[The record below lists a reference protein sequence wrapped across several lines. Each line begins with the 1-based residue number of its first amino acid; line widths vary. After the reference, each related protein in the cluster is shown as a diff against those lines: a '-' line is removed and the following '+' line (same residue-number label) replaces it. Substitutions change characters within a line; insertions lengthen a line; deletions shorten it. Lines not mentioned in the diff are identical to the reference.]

1 MSWEVLTMRSATS
14 FFNGAIARSDL
25 RRYWPVLFLYVG
37 LWLIFL
43 PIPVWNRAAERNPA
57 LVNLTELCADTYA
70 TAVVLALIFGGMMA
84 MASFSYLMTPR
95 SVGAMHALPQRR
107 GTLFWTHFLTGWAM
121 LAAGNLLVLA
131 VTALA
136 ALLGGLALTPALLTW
151 FVVAT
156 LLDLIF
162 LALGTLCAM
171 VTGWLLAV
179 PVLYAAVNCLAVA
192 LTWLG
197 QQLAELLLDG
207 FTMPD
212 AQPVITR
219 WLTPVYQLIC
229 DLGQSGPSYSPFLTG
244 KLPDD
249 RIQNADCASGLA
261 PQGWRT
267 LLIFTAVALVLTVL
281 SRLLYGRRKSELSG
295 DAAAFPW
302 MRPVFRLGV
311 GLVGGLPLG
320 MLLYVLVSVGRSG
333 DFSPARLCVCMA
345 VMGIVCYLAAAM
357 LVGKTLRVL
366 PKRLPGAAVTALVL
380 VLLCVALRA
389 DVFGYADRTPQ
400 AEDVA
405 RARVYCLDTS
415 FTLEDPRSLETLVK
429 AQAELAENRAADV
442 NCRMTFVVHYVLKDG
457 TSMARCYRLAMTEP
471 VKAALEQVARLGE
484 VGNLVLLIPVLAQ
497 QLHGVEVHIRL
508 QVPVRQ
514 AQALPPVIQR
524 RPLLQLQPVAGDVP
538 GGQHQGVGQGVFP
551 LLQGLVRQTVDQV
564 QADVVQPGLA
574 AGGHGVLH
582 LLPGVNPAQPPQGL
596 VIRGLHPQ
604 GDAVEAR
611 PAQGPQSPP
620 VPGAVGVG
628 LQGDLRPVP
637 DPALLL
643 HGFQQGNK
651 PLVAQ
656 IAGGA
661 AAEIDGVHPVV
672 LHLGGH
678 LGDVPGQGRGIGVH
692 LLLAMGQGV
701 KIAIGALGLAEG
713 NVQIQAQGA
722 VAVDHRLFHISSP
735 WAAGWSP
742 RQTDS

>member
-1 MSWEVLTMRSATS
+1 MRSAKS

-37 LWLIFL
+37 LWLLFL

-70 TAVVLALIFGGMMA
+70 AAVVLALIFGGIMA
-84 MASFSYLMTPR
+84 TAVFSYLMQTR

-197 QQLAELLLDG
+197 QQLASLLLIG
-207 FTMPD
+207 YATPD
-212 AQPVITR
+212 ATPRLTV
-219 WLTPVYQLIC
+219 WLTPVYRLSQE
-229 DLGQSGPSYSPFLTG
+229 LGQIRQKGCTTSYSANIDYP
-244 KLPDD
+244 
-249 RIQNADCASGLA
+249 SGLT
-261 PQGWRT
+261 PEGWRAV
-267 LLIFTAVALVLTVL
+267 LVYAAVALVLTVL

-295 DAAAFPW
+295 DAAAFSW

-333 DFSPARLCVCMA
+333 DFSLARLCVCMA

-389 DVFGYADRTPQ
+389 DVFGYTVRTPQ

-415 FTLEDPRSLETLVK
+415 FTLEDPQSLETLVK

-442 NCRMTFVVHYVLKDG
+442 NCRMTFEVHYVLKDG

-471 VKAALEQVARLGE
+471 VKAALEQVARLEEVQTYVMFNGNVPPSGWQPTGGGLWLNAAGE
-484 VGNLVLLIPVLAQ
+484 SRELTA
-497 QLHGVEVHIRL
+497 EE
-508 QVPVRQ
+508 
-514 AQALPPVIQR
+514 AQALYDAAWR
-524 RPLLQLQPVAGDVP
+524 D
-538 GGQHQGVGQGVFP
+538 
-551 LLQGLVRQTVDQV
+551 V
-564 QADVVQPGLA
+564 QAKNVLPVDGDYAWL
-574 AGGHGVLH
+574 GVEIYLF
-582 LLPGVNPAQPPQGL
+582 
-596 VIRGLHPQ
+596 RD
-604 GDAVEAR
+604 GDSRTISATKSSYKELT
-611 PAQGPQSPP
+611 Q
-620 VPGAVGVG
+620 
-628 LQGDLRPVP
+628 
-637 DPALLL
+637 ALLDL
-643 HGFQQGNK
+643 GI
-651 PLVAQ
+651 P
-656 IAGGA
+656 
-661 AAEIDGVHPVV
+661 AEDIGEINID
-672 LHLGGH
+672 
-678 LGDVPGQGRGIGVH
+678 
-692 LLLAMGQGV
+692 
-701 KIAIGALGLAEG
+701 
-713 NVQIQAQGA
+713 
-722 VAVDHRLFHISSP
+722 
-735 WAAGWSP
+735 
-742 RQTDS
+742 

>member
-1 MSWEVLTMRSATS
+1 MRSAKS

-37 LWLIFL
+37 LWLLFL

-70 TAVVLALIFGGMMA
+70 TAVVLALIFGGIMA
-84 MASFSYLMTPR
+84 TAVFSYLMQTR

-131 VTALA
+131 VTALT
-136 ALLGGLALTPALLTW
+136 ALLGGLALTPTLLTW

-212 AQPVITR
+212 VQPVITR

-229 DLGQSGPSYSPFLTG
+229 DLGQSGPSYSPFFTG
-244 KLPDD
+244 VLPENY
-249 RIQNADCASGLA
+249 IQNADCVSGLT

-281 SRLLYGRRKSELSG
+281 SRLLYGQRKSELSG
-295 DAAAFPW
+295 DAAAFSW

-320 MLLYVLVSVGRSG
+320 MLLYILVSVGRSG

-366 PKRLPGAAVTALVL
+366 PKRLPGAAVTALVG
-380 VLLCVALRA
+380 A
-389 DVFGYADRTPQ
+389 
-400 AEDVA
+400 
-405 RARVYCLDTS
+405 
-415 FTLEDPRSLETLVK
+415 
-429 AQAELAENRAADV
+429 
-442 NCRMTFVVHYVLKDG
+442 
-457 TSMARCYRLAMTEP
+457 
-471 VKAALEQVARLGE
+471 
-484 VGNLVLLIPVLAQ
+484 VLAYVMFN
-497 QLHGVEVHIRL
+497 GN
-508 QVPVRQ
+508 VPPSGWQPTGGGLWLNTTIETRELTAEE
-514 AQALPPVIQR
+514 AQALYDAAWRDIRAENVLPVD
-524 RPLLQLQPVAGDVP
+524 GDYAWL
-538 GGQHQGVGQGVFP
+538 GVEITLF
-551 LLQGLVRQTVDQV
+551 RD
-564 QADVVQPGLA
+564 
-574 AGGHGVLH
+574 
-582 LLPGVNPAQPPQGL
+582 
-596 VIRGLHPQ
+596 
-604 GDAVEAR
+604 GDSRTISSTKSSYKELT
-611 PAQGPQSPP
+611 Q
-620 VPGAVGVG
+620 
-628 LQGDLRPVP
+628 
-637 DPALLL
+637 ALLDL
-643 HGFQQGNK
+643 GVPESDLG
-651 PLVAQ
+651 
-656 IAGGA
+656 
-661 AAEIDGVHPVV
+661 EILID
-672 LHLGGH
+672 
-678 LGDVPGQGRGIGVH
+678 
-692 LLLAMGQGV
+692 
-701 KIAIGALGLAEG
+701 
-713 NVQIQAQGA
+713 
-722 VAVDHRLFHISSP
+722 
-735 WAAGWSP
+735 
-742 RQTDS
+742 

>member
-1 MSWEVLTMRSATS
+1 MSWEVLTMRSAKS

-37 LWLIFL
+37 LWLLFL

-70 TAVVLALIFGGMMA
+70 AAVVLALIFGGIMA
-84 MASFSYLMTPR
+84 TAVFSYLMQTR

-197 QQLAELLLDG
+197 QQLASLLLIG
-207 FTMPD
+207 YATPD
-212 AQPVITR
+212 ATPRLTV
-219 WLTPVYQLIC
+219 WLTPVYRLSQE
-229 DLGQSGPSYSPFLTG
+229 LGQIRQKGCTTSYSANIDYP
-244 KLPDD
+244 
-249 RIQNADCASGLA
+249 SGLT
-261 PQGWRT
+261 PEGWRAV
-267 LLIFTAVALVLTVL
+267 LVYAAVALVLTVL

-295 DAAAFPW
+295 DAAAFSW

-333 DFSPARLCVCMA
+333 DFSLARLCVCMA

-389 DVFGYADRTPQ
+389 DVFGYTVRTPQ

-415 FTLEDPRSLETLVK
+415 FTLEDPQSLETLVK

-442 NCRMTFVVHYVLKDG
+442 NCRMTFEVHYVLKDG

-471 VKAALEQVARLGE
+471 VKAALEQVARLEEVQTYVMFNGNVPPSGWQPTGGGLWLNAAGE
-484 VGNLVLLIPVLAQ
+484 SRELTA
-497 QLHGVEVHIRL
+497 EE
-508 QVPVRQ
+508 
-514 AQALPPVIQR
+514 AQALYDAAWR
-524 RPLLQLQPVAGDVP
+524 D
-538 GGQHQGVGQGVFP
+538 
-551 LLQGLVRQTVDQV
+551 V
-564 QADVVQPGLA
+564 QAKNVLPVDGDYAWL
-574 AGGHGVLH
+574 GVEIYLF
-582 LLPGVNPAQPPQGL
+582 
-596 VIRGLHPQ
+596 RD
-604 GDAVEAR
+604 GDSRTISATKSSYKELT
-611 PAQGPQSPP
+611 Q
-620 VPGAVGVG
+620 
-628 LQGDLRPVP
+628 
-637 DPALLL
+637 ALLDL
-643 HGFQQGNK
+643 GI
-651 PLVAQ
+651 P
-656 IAGGA
+656 
-661 AAEIDGVHPVV
+661 AEDIGEINID
-672 LHLGGH
+672 
-678 LGDVPGQGRGIGVH
+678 
-692 LLLAMGQGV
+692 
-701 KIAIGALGLAEG
+701 
-713 NVQIQAQGA
+713 
-722 VAVDHRLFHISSP
+722 
-735 WAAGWSP
+735 
-742 RQTDS
+742 

>member
-1 MSWEVLTMRSATS
+1 MRSAKS

-70 TAVVLALIFGGMMA
+70 TAVVLALIFGGIMA
-84 MASFSYLMTPR
+84 TAVFSYLMQTR

-131 VTALA
+131 VTALT

-212 AQPVITR
+212 AQPVVTR

-229 DLGQSGPSYSPFLTG
+229 DLGQTGPSYSPFLTG
-244 KLPDD
+244 KLPENY
-249 RIQNADCASGLA
+249 IQNADCASGLTL
-261 PQGWRT
+261 QGWRT

-295 DAAAFPW
+295 DAAAFSW

-320 MLLYVLVSVGRSG
+320 MLLYILVSVGRSG

-389 DVFGYADRTPQ
+389 DVFGYAVRTPQ
-400 AEDVA
+400 AEDVV

-415 FTLEDPRSLETLVK
+415 FTLEDPQSLETLVK

-442 NCRMTFVVHYVLKDG
+442 NYRRTFEVHYVLKDG

-471 VKAALEQVARLGE
+471 VKAALE
-484 VGNLVLLIPVLAQ
+484 
-497 QLHGVEVHIRL
+497 
-508 QVPVRQ
+508 
-514 AQALPPVIQR
+514 
-524 RPLLQLQPVAGDVP
+524 
-538 GGQHQGVGQGVFP
+538 
-551 LLQGLVRQTVDQV
+551 
-564 QADVVQPGLA
+564 
-574 AGGHGVLH
+574 
-582 LLPGVNPAQPPQGL
+582 
-596 VIRGLHPQ
+596 
-604 GDAVEAR
+604 
-611 PAQGPQSPP
+611 
-620 VPGAVGVG
+620 
-628 LQGDLRPVP
+628 
-637 DPALLL
+637 
-643 HGFQQGNK
+643 
-651 PLVAQ
+651 
-656 IAGGA
+656 
-661 AAEIDGVHPVV
+661 
-672 LHLGGH
+672 
-678 LGDVPGQGRGIGVH
+678 
-692 LLLAMGQGV
+692 
-701 KIAIGALGLAEG
+701 
-713 NVQIQAQGA
+713 
-722 VAVDHRLFHISSP
+722 
-735 WAAGWSP
+735 
-742 RQTDS
+742 

>member
-1 MSWEVLTMRSATS
+1 MRSAKS

-70 TAVVLALIFGGMMA
+70 TAVVLALIFGGIMA
-84 MASFSYLMTPR
+84 TAVFSYLMQTR

-131 VTALA
+131 VTALT

-151 FVVAT
+151 FVVST

-212 AQPVITR
+212 AQPVVTR

-244 KLPDD
+244 KLPENY
-249 RIQNADCASGLA
+249 IQNADCASGLA

-295 DAAAFPW
+295 DAAAFSW

-320 MLLYVLVSVGRSG
+320 MLLYILVSVGRSG

-389 DVFGYADRTPQ
+389 DVFGYRTRVPQ
-400 AEDVA
+400 AEKVSS
-405 RARVYCLDTS
+405 VQVTYLSST
-415 FTLEDPRSLETLVK
+415 FTLTEPESIQTMVDAQSTLARNDIVGRK
-429 AQAELAENRAADV
+429 IDMGDQTIRV
-442 NCRMTFVVHYVLKDG
+442 TYTLKNG
-457 TSMARCYRLAMTEP
+457 SSMARRFVVDISGE
-471 VKAALEQVARLGE
+471 VQAALSRVVGLEEVQSNVLFNKRNVPESWKPRGGTLWVNAIGE
-484 VGNLVLLIPVLAQ
+484 ERALTAEEAQILYDAAWRDIHAGNVLLAKGLDVNWTVL
-497 QLHGVEVHIRL
+497 EIS
-508 QVPVRQ
+508 
-514 AQALPPVIQR
+514 
-524 RPLLQLQPVAGDVP
+524 
-538 GGQHQGVGQGVFP
+538 F
-551 LLQGLVRQTVDQV
+551 
-564 QADVVQPGLA
+564 
-574 AGGHGVLH
+574 
-582 LLPGVNPAQPPQGL
+582 
-596 VIRGLHPQ
+596 Q
-604 GDAVEAR
+604 GDRDAY
-611 PAQGPQSPP
+611 S
-620 VPGAVGVG
+620 
-628 LQGDLRPVP
+628 
-637 DPALLL
+637 
-643 HGFQQGNK
+643 
-651 PLVAQ
+651 
-656 IAGGA
+656 
-661 AAEIDGVHPVV
+661 
-672 LHLGGH
+672 
-678 LGDVPGQGRGIGVH
+678 
-692 LLLAMGQGV
+692 
-701 KIAIGALGLAEG
+701 
-713 NVQIQAQGA
+713 
-722 VAVDHRLFHISSP
+722 ISSP
-735 WAAGWSP
+735 RTSCTELMQALRDMGLS
-742 RQTDS
+742 DSDMTGSMD

>member
-1 MSWEVLTMRSATS
+1 MRSAKS

-37 LWLIFL
+37 LWLLFL

-70 TAVVLALIFGGMMA
+70 AAVVLALIFGGIMA
-84 MASFSYLMTPR
+84 TAVFSYLMQTR

-197 QQLAELLLDG
+197 QQLASLLLIG
-207 FTMPD
+207 YATPD
-212 AQPVITR
+212 ATPRLTV
-219 WLTPVYQLIC
+219 WLTPVYRLSQE
-229 DLGQSGPSYSPFLTG
+229 LGQIRQKGCTTSYSANIDYP
-244 KLPDD
+244 
-249 RIQNADCASGLA
+249 SGLT
-261 PQGWRT
+261 PEGWRAV
-267 LLIFTAVALVLTVL
+267 LVYAAVALVLTVL

-295 DAAAFPW
+295 DAAAFSW

-333 DFSPARLCVCMA
+333 DFSLARLCVCMA

-389 DVFGYADRTPQ
+389 DVFGYTVRTPQ

-415 FTLEDPRSLETLVK
+415 FTLEDPRSLEALVK

-442 NCRMTFVVHYVLKDG
+442 NCRMTFEVHYVLKDG

-471 VKAALEQVARLGE
+471 VKAALEQVARLEEVQTDVMFNGNVPPSGWQPTGGGLWLNAAGE
-484 VGNLVLLIPVLAQ
+484 SRELTA
-497 QLHGVEVHIRL
+497 EE
-508 QVPVRQ
+508 
-514 AQALPPVIQR
+514 AQALYDAAWR
-524 RPLLQLQPVAGDVP
+524 D
-538 GGQHQGVGQGVFP
+538 
-551 LLQGLVRQTVDQV
+551 V
-564 QADVVQPGLA
+564 QAKNVLPVDGDYAWL
-574 AGGHGVLH
+574 GVEIYLF
-582 LLPGVNPAQPPQGL
+582 
-596 VIRGLHPQ
+596 RD
-604 GDAVEAR
+604 GDSRTISATKSSYKELT
-611 PAQGPQSPP
+611 Q
-620 VPGAVGVG
+620 
-628 LQGDLRPVP
+628 
-637 DPALLL
+637 ALLDL
-643 HGFQQGNK
+643 GI
-651 PLVAQ
+651 P
-656 IAGGA
+656 
-661 AAEIDGVHPVV
+661 AEDIGEINID
-672 LHLGGH
+672 
-678 LGDVPGQGRGIGVH
+678 
-692 LLLAMGQGV
+692 
-701 KIAIGALGLAEG
+701 
-713 NVQIQAQGA
+713 
-722 VAVDHRLFHISSP
+722 
-735 WAAGWSP
+735 
-742 RQTDS
+742 

>member
-14 FFNGAIARSDL
+14 FFNPALARSDL
-25 RRYWPVLFLYVG
+25 RRYWPALFLYVG
-37 LWLIFL
+37 LWIIFL
-43 PIPVWNRAAERNPA
+43 PIPVWNRAAERNPT

-70 TAVVLALIFGGMMA
+70 AAVVLALIFGGIMA
-84 MASFSYLMTPR
+84 TAVFSYLMQTR

-380 VLLCVALRA
+380 VLLCVVLRA
-389 DVFGYADRTPQ
+389 DVFGYRTRVPQ
-400 AEDVA
+400 AEKVSS
-405 RARVYCLDTS
+405 VQVTYLDST
-415 FTLEDPRSLETLVK
+415 FTLTEPESIQTMVDAQTTLARNVIVGRK
-429 AQAELAENRAADV
+429 IDMGDQTIRV
-442 NCRMTFVVHYVLKDG
+442 TYTLKNG
-457 TSMARCYRLAMTEP
+457 SSMARRFVVNISGE
-471 VKAALEQVARLGE
+471 VQAALSRVVSLEEVQSNVLFNKRNVPESWKPRGGTLWVNAIGE
-484 VGNLVLLIPVLAQ
+484 ERELTA
-497 QLHGVEVHIRL
+497 EE
-508 QVPVRQ
+508 
-514 AQALPPVIQR
+514 AQALYDAAWRDIHAGNV
-524 RPLLQLQPVAGDVP
+524 LLAKGLDVNWTMLEIS
-538 GGQHQGVGQGVFP
+538 F
-551 LLQGLVRQTVDQV
+551 
-564 QADVVQPGLA
+564 
-574 AGGHGVLH
+574 
-582 LLPGVNPAQPPQGL
+582 
-596 VIRGLHPQ
+596 Q
-604 GDAVEAR
+604 GDRDAY
-611 PAQGPQSPP
+611 S
-620 VPGAVGVG
+620 
-628 LQGDLRPVP
+628 
-637 DPALLL
+637 
-643 HGFQQGNK
+643 
-651 PLVAQ
+651 
-656 IAGGA
+656 
-661 AAEIDGVHPVV
+661 
-672 LHLGGH
+672 
-678 LGDVPGQGRGIGVH
+678 
-692 LLLAMGQGV
+692 
-701 KIAIGALGLAEG
+701 
-713 NVQIQAQGA
+713 
-722 VAVDHRLFHISSP
+722 ISSP
-735 WAAGWSP
+735 RTSCTELMQALRDLGLS
-742 RQTDS
+742 DSDMTGSMD